1 LEKVQ
6 TPALAVPQR
15 YNGNAQLW
23 WWGVAAENSR
33 VYTRRIVLRG
43 GGL

>member
-1 LEKVQ
+1 MI
-6 TPALAVPQR
+6 TSLAVPQR

-23 WWGVAAENSR
+23 WWGVANENSR

-43 GGL
+43 GAL